1 MSHQDYTIDK
11 LSQRLPSLLPEY
23 LKNESPMFE
32 AFLNAYFEYLEAEI
46 LVLDVESDIDGILN
60 EDGTGSMLL
69 EAGTVSPSPDQ
80 DNSFIKLEKTDSNF
94 VDKQNINDSNN
105 NQIVANP
112 LKVGEY
118 IVGTNSKTVAEIKV
132 INNKPTGNCLYLKT
146 ISGTG
151 FAKGETITGREGRQ
165 TATVKS
171 YKENT
176 ILANNRLLD
185 YSDIDHTTEDFL
197 NYFQTDLAPSFDL
210 GLTVNK
216 RLTIKNI
223 KDLYQQKGT
232 EDSLKFLMR
241 LVYGQDAEVRYPYNE
256 TIFAS
261 DSNYSQKRR
270 VNVKMTKLGSVPVAT
285 DKIVQYT
292 DSSKIQVHAESVV
305 ETVFVT
311 DLGLDEYSL
320 EITDNHKGTFTQDG
334 TVDLIDRDGITIET
348 ATIQGLVHSINHDAS
363 ATYVSVDS
371 EDGMILTEAGDKA
384 GLESGNAANNVG
396 GVNAEA
402 GIGGNI
408 LQEAVEFDLLF
419 EDGGGV
425 LLEGGNAGS
434 MYSFADRINFTG
446 AKDNSNTIEAV
457 STISGLSLGGV
468 QKIFIETGGTNYEG
482 GEMVVFDNFAT
493 GGSGAAGILGSV
505 GDEVIQENHET
516 FGQYEYIA
524 AANQTLFNGD
534 DIHGKS
540 LFFNDNS
547 ITVFKN
553 GIERKANTS
562 HTIHDYSHKN
572 DRVVFTEPCSA
583 GDVIEIVIEYYRIVY
598 EDGRVINYNSTDGR
612 IREVIITDGGAGYH
626 TLPKC
631 YPGGHIFVKDVTG
644 FVEGELLEQRESG
657 STTANAIILE
667 IDKRLNRI
675 TVLRNNTHTGIF
687 VNDKLIRGN
696 DSLVTATILNN
707 NVATG
712 AGAKLFVYSDDIGAI
727 QELNILDQGNRF
739 TSDAV
744 VSPTSIFPMLITTPT
759 SSINSGTKIVG
770 DISRATAT
778 VVNYD
783 QDRHILK
790 YTNLKGSFLQ
800 NERVAY
806 ENIDSFTVMFDDPYN
821 GRGTF
826 GGEGVIQEQFL
837 GDKSW
842 LDTTAANIHDSFRYQ
857 SHSYVVR
864 VGESINKWRSIVK
877 DLLHPAGHIFFGE
890 VAIENVV
897 KSTDLP
903 IYDGRF
909 SNEELNPENAMAL
922 TSSFVPMVIMQLH
935 PTDNVLLET
944 SDRNNEDHLALEDG
958 FAIDHDLYTTSNIHL
973 LENENS
979 RDNFAHTS
987 AEKLRIIQQ
996 YLTDYMVLESKVDG
1010 KIYEDH
1016 HILFEDGTKVLHE
1029 LSRPESKINDERFI
1043 PAARVNAPITFY
1055 KDAGSPTSDGVFDT
1069 ESLRV
1074 TAIQDS
1080 DGDGSNDSEAIVIT
1094 DPVQKSTR
1102 LQSRHVNIQRIVSKS
1117 EPIERKTTRTDGN
1130 PKKVAVPVTVSSG
1143 KFVMGIADGAGTI
1156 EVQQGYQYFF
1166 TVPKTHILKFS
1177 TVKDGTHGGGT
1188 IYTTGVINYTHNNS
1202 ADLYNMTQLI
1212 VDGSTPSTLYYYCT
1226 QHAGMGGRAAK
1237 IVPSFDTVLSLYPT
1251 DQYGDHV
1258 EISGIGGNGTESI
1271 FDQTDPPNLIPLP
1284 TRTSMDG
1291 KVQTSVQ
1298 TLNDEG
1304 LLLETGH
1311 KIVQEQVDNFMRM
1324 EPTHTQNTNAEE
1336 GDFVQFEAATEVLV
1350 DGSPVSIGNKAMHI
1364 EDATIVREE
1373 EYFVTERSQSYAR
1386 VEQNYGF
1393 GTTLRRLNMLSSQQ
1407 SYDISLYM
1415 KGEGHRD
1422 SDGTLIQETANA
1434 VNNSTTVNFGSA
1446 INSRI
1451 EVGDEVLGTNL
1462 DTAPT
1467 IATIVS
1473 STQITLSHAI
1483 TITSKALTFEG
1494 HDGICLENGEP
1505 KEIGGSANSKYNPNS
1520 SDMVMLETPK
1530 YEGLRMSEFETYF
1543 PHRYTDEYEKSFAN
1557 KRTNLTYSAYVRSG

>member
-23 LKNESPMFE
+23 LKDESPMFE

-69 EAGTVSPSPDQ
+69 EPATISPSPDEE
-80 DNSFIKLEKTDSNF
+80 NSFIKYERTDSNPL
-94 VDKQNINDSNN
+94 DSQSLLDSNDN
-105 NQIVANP
+105 VITAQP

-118 IVGTNSKTVAEIKV
+118 IVGTNSKTVAEITV
-132 INNKPTGNCLYLKT
+132 INNKPSGRCLYLKT

-185 YSDIDHTTEDFL
+185 YSDIDHTTEEFL
-197 NYFQTDLAPSFDL
+197 NYFQTDLAPAFDL
-210 GLTVNK
+210 GLTMNK

-232 EDSLKFLMR
+232 EESLKFLMR
-241 LVYGQDAEVRYPYNE
+241 LIYGQDAEVRYPYNE

-270 VNVKMTKLGSVPVAT
+270 VNVKMTKVGSLPLAT
-285 DKIVQYT
+285 DKLIQYT
-292 DSSKIQVHAESVV
+292 DSSKVQVLAESVV
-305 ETVFVT
+305 EAVFVT
-311 DLGLDEYSL
+311 DLNKDEYSL
-320 EITDNHKGTFTQDG
+320 EITDNHKGTFTQGG
-334 TVDLIDRDGITIET
+334 TVFLIDRDGITTET

-363 ATYVSVDS
+363 ATYVGVDS
-371 EDGMILTEAGDKA
+371 EDGMIS
-384 GLESGNAANNVG
+384 LEDGNKTLLEDASGG
-396 GVNAEA
+396 GF
-402 GIGGNI
+402 I

-446 AKDNSNTIEAV
+446 AKDNLDTIEAV

-524 AANQTLFNGD
+524 TANQTLFSGD

-562 HTIHDYSHKN
+562 HTVHDYSHKN

-598 EDGRVINYNSTDGR
+598 EDGRVINYNSNDGR
-612 IREVIITDGGAGYH
+612 IREVLITDGGAGYH

-657 STTANAIILE
+657 STTANATILE

-675 TVLRNNTHTGIF
+675 TVLRNSTHTGIF
-687 VNDKLIRGN
+687 GNGKLIKGN

-712 AGAKLFVYSDDIGAI
+712 AGAKLFVYSADIGAV

-759 SSINSGTKIVG
+759 SSLNSGTKIVG
-770 DISRATAT
+770 DISGATAT

-800 NERVAY
+800 DERVAY

-842 LDTTAANIHDSFRYQ
+842 LDATAANIHDSYRYQ

-890 VAIENVV
+890 VAI
-897 KSTDLP
+897 KSEVDASS
-903 IYDGRF
+903 D
-909 SNEELNPENAMAL
+909 NAVSM
-922 TSSFVPMVIMQLH
+922 VPMVIMQLH

-944 SDRNNEDHLALEDG
+944 SDRNQEDHLALEDG
-958 FAIDHDLYTTSNIHL
+958 FAIDHDLYSTTNIHL

-987 AEKLRIIQQ
+987 KETQRIIQT

-1080 DGDGSNDSEAIVIT
+1080 DGDGSDDSEAIVIT

-1102 LQSRHVNIQRIVSKS
+1102 LQSRHVNIQRIVSKA

-1130 PKKVAVPVTVSSG
+1130 PKKVAVPVTVSNG

-1166 TVPKTHILKFS
+1166 SVPKAHILKFS
-1177 TVKDGTHGGGT
+1177 TTADGTHGGGT
-1188 IYTTGVINYTHNNS
+1188 IYTTGVINYNHNNS
-1202 ADLYNMTQLI
+1202 ADLYNLTQLI

-1226 QHAGMGGRAAK
+1226 LHAGMGGRAAK

-1271 FDQTDPPNLIPLP
+1271 LDQSSPPNLIPLP

-1350 DGSPVSIGNKAMHI
+1350 DGSPVSIGNEAMHI

-1386 VEQNYGF
+1386 AEQNYGF
-1393 GTTLRRLNMLSSQQ
+1393 GTTLRRLNMLSSQET
-1407 SYDISLYM
+1407 YDISYYM

-1422 SDGTLIQETANA
+1422 STSNNDAVIQETANA
-1434 VNNSTTVNFGSA
+1434 VNNSTTVNFSSA
-1446 INSRI
+1446 ISSRI

-1494 HDGICLENGEP
+1494 HDGIVLENGV
-1505 KEIGGSANSKYNPNS
+1505 GN
-1520 SDMVMLETPK
+1520 VMLETPK
-1530 YEGLRMSEFETYF
+1530 YEGLRISEFENYF

>member
-1 MSHQDYTIDK
+1 MSHQDFTIDK

-23 LKNESPMFE
+23 LKDESPMFE

-46 LVLDVESDIDGILN
+46 LVLESESDIDGILN

-69 EAGTVSPSPDQ
+69 ETATVSPSPDQ
-80 DNSFIKLEKTDSNF
+80 ESSKVRLEVSESNPL
-94 VDKQNINDSNN
+94 DAQALLDSNN
-105 NQIVANP
+105 NVITANP

-118 IVGTNSKTVAEIKV
+118 IVGTTTKTVAKIEV
-132 INNKPTGNCLYLKT
+132 INGKTLYIQT

-151 FAKGETITGREGRQ
+151 FAKDETIRGREGRQ
-165 TATVKS
+165 TAVVKS

-185 YSDIDHTTEDFL
+185 YSDIDHTTEEFL
-197 NYFQTDLAPSFDL
+197 NYFQTDLAPAFDL

-270 VNVKMTKLGSVPVAT
+270 VNVQMQKTGHVPQAT
-285 DKIVQYT
+285 DKIIQYQ
-292 DSSKIQVHAESVV
+292 DSTKLHVIAESVV
-305 ETVFVT
+305 ESVFLT
-311 DLGLDEYSL
+311 NLNLDEYSL
-320 EITDNHKGTFTQDG
+320 EITDNHKGTFTEG
-334 TVDLIDRDGITIET
+334 GLVDLVDRDGITIEV

-371 EDGMILTEAGDKA
+371 EDGMILTETGDNTLLEDG
-384 GLESGNAANNVG
+384 GL
-396 GVNAEA
+396 
-402 GIGGNI
+402 
-408 LQEAVEFDLLF
+408 LLKEAVDFDLLF
-419 EDGGGV
+419 EDGGGI

-434 MYSFADRINFTG
+434 MYSNADKINFIG
-446 AKDNSNTIEAV
+446 GKDNLDTEEAV
-457 STISGLSLGGV
+457 ASVSGLSLGGV
-468 QKIFIETGGTNYEG
+468 QRIFIETGGTNYEG

-493 GGSGAAGILGSV
+493 GGSGAAGVLGSV

-524 AANQTLFNGD
+524 SAGQTTFSGD

-547 ITVFKN
+547 IRVFKN
-553 GIERKANTS
+553 GIERTPNTS
-562 HTIHDYSHKN
+562 HTKFDYSHKN
-572 DRVVFTEPCSA
+572 DRVVFEEPTNA
-583 GDVIEIVIEYYRIVY
+583 GDVIEIVIEYYRMVY

-612 IREVIITDGGAGYH
+612 IREVLITDGGAGYH

-631 YPGGHIFVKDVTG
+631 YPGGHVFVKDITG
-644 FVEGELLEQRESG
+644 FVTGEQLQQRESG
-657 STTANAIILE
+657 STTATATILE
-667 IDKRLNRI
+667 IDTRLKRI
-675 TVLRNNTHTGIF
+675 TVLRDNTHIGVFADGKSVKGGTSE
-687 VNDKLIRGN
+687 VTTLI
-696 DSLVTATILNN
+696 NN
-707 NVATG
+707 QNVATG
-712 AGAKLFVYSDDIGAI
+712 TGAKLFTYSDNIGAI
-727 QELNILDQGNRF
+727 EELNILEQGNRF

-744 VSPTSIFPMLITTPT
+744 VSPSSTFPMLITTPT
-759 SSINSGTKIVG
+759 SSLNTGEVIVG
-770 DISRATAT
+770 DISGATAT
-778 VVNYD
+778 VLSYD

-790 YTNLKGSFLQ
+790 YRNLKGSFLQ
-800 NERVAY
+800 DERVAY
-806 ENIDSFTVMFDDPYN
+806 ANVDSFSVMFDDPYN

-842 LDTTAANIHDSFRYQ
+842 LDATASNIHDNHRYQ
-857 SHSYVVR
+857 SHSYVVK

-903 IYDGRF
+903 IYEGRF
-909 SNEELNPENAMAL
+909 SAEELNPENAMAL
-922 TSSFVPMVIMQLH
+922 TSSFVPMIVMQLF

-944 SDRNNEDHLALEDG
+944 SDRNSEDHMALEDG
-958 FAIDHDLYTTSNIHL
+958 LAPDHDLYTTSNIHL

-987 AEKLRIIQQ
+987 KETKRIIQT
-996 YLTDYMVLESKVDG
+996 YMTDYMVLETAIDGQLYEEHAICLENGLAPDHVDYVENGFKV
-1010 KIYEDH
+1010 I
-1016 HILFEDGTKVLHE
+1016 TE
-1029 LSRPESKINDERFI
+1029 LSRPESKVTDARFI
-1043 PAARVNAPITFY
+1043 PPARVNNPILHY
-1055 KDAGSPTSDGVFDT
+1055 NDAGSPVSDGVLDA
-1069 ESLRV
+1069 SSIL
-1074 TAIQDS
+1074 QHS
-1080 DGDGSNDSEAIVIT
+1080 
-1094 DPVQKSTR
+1094 R
-1102 LQSRHVNIQRIVSKS
+1102 LQARHVNIFKIVSKS
-1117 EPIERKTTRTDGN
+1117 EALERKTTRTDTN
-1130 PKKVAVPVTVSSG
+1130 KKYANIQVAVAGG
-1143 KFVMGIADGAGTI
+1143 KFVMDIADAAGTI
-1156 EVQQGYQYFF
+1156 QMQQGYQYFF
-1166 TVPKTHILKFS
+1166 TVPKAHILKFS
-1177 TVKDGTHGGGT
+1177 TTADGTHGGGT
-1188 IYTTGVINYTHNNS
+1188 IYTNGVINYQHAGAS
-1202 ADLYNMTQLI
+1202 DLYNLTQLI
-1212 VDGSTPSTLYYYCT
+1212 VDGSTPTTLYYYCT
-1226 QHAGMGGRAAK
+1226 LHAGMGGKAAK
-1237 IVPSFDTVLSLYPT
+1237 VVPSFDTVLSLYPT
-1251 DQYGDHV
+1251 DEYGDHV

-1271 FDQTDPPNLIPLP
+1271 LDSFGNLIPLP
-1284 TRTSMDG
+1284 TRTSLDG
-1291 KVQTSVQ
+1291 KVQTSIQ

-1304 LLLETGH
+1304 LLLEDGS
-1311 KIVQEQVDNFMRM
+1311 KIVQEQIDNFMRM
-1324 EPTHTQNTNAEE
+1324 ESTHTQNTNAEE
-1336 GDFVQFEAATEVLV
+1336 GDFIQYE
-1350 DGSPVSIGNKAMHI
+1350 DNSIMFL

-1386 VEQNYGF
+1386 AEQNYGF
-1393 GTTLRRLNMLSSQQ
+1393 GTTLRRMNILSSQQ
-1407 SYDISLYM
+1407 SYDISFYM

-1434 VNNSTTVNFGSA
+1434 VSNSTTVNFGSS

-1467 IATIVS
+1467 ITAIVS

-1505 KEIGGSANSKYNPNS
+1505 KEIGGSANSNYNPNS
-1520 SDMVMLETPK
+1520 SDMVMIETPK
-1530 YEGLRMSEFETYF
+1530 YEGIRINEFETYF

-1557 KRTNLTYSAYVRSG
+1557 KRTNLTYSAYVKSG

>member
-23 LKNESPMFE
+23 LKDESPMFE

-69 EAGTVSPSPDQ
+69 EPATISPSPDEE
-80 DNSFIKLEKTDSNF
+80 NSFIKYERTDSNPL
-94 VDKQNINDSNN
+94 DSQSLLDSNDN
-105 NQIVANP
+105 VITAQP

-118 IVGTNSKTVAEIKV
+118 IVGTNSKTVAEITV
-132 INNKPTGNCLYLKT
+132 INNKPSGRCLYLKT

-185 YSDIDHTTEDFL
+185 YSDIDHTTEEFL
-197 NYFQTDLAPSFDL
+197 NYFQTDLAPAFDL
-210 GLTVNK
+210 GLTMNK

-232 EDSLKFLMR
+232 EESLKFLMR
-241 LVYGQDAEVRYPYNE
+241 LIYGQDAEVRYPYNE

-270 VNVKMTKLGSVPVAT
+270 VNVKMTKVGSLPLAT
-285 DKIVQYT
+285 DKLIQYT
-292 DSSKIQVHAESVV
+292 DSSKVQVLAESVV
-305 ETVFVT
+305 EAVFVT
-311 DLGLDEYSL
+311 DLNKDEYSL
-320 EITDNHKGTFTQDG
+320 EITDNHKGTFTQGG
-334 TVDLIDRDGITIET
+334 TVFLIDRDGITTET

-363 ATYVSVDS
+363 ATYVGVDS
-371 EDGMILTEAGDKA
+371 EDGMIS
-384 GLESGNAANNVG
+384 LEDGNKTLLEDASGG
-396 GVNAEA
+396 GF
-402 GIGGNI
+402 I

-446 AKDNSNTIEAV
+446 AKDNLDTIEAV

-468 QKIFIETGGTNYEG
+468 QKVFIETGGTNYEG

-524 AANQTLFNGD
+524 TANQTLFSGD

-562 HTIHDYSHKN
+562 HTVHDYSHKN

-612 IREVIITDGGAGYH
+612 IREVLITDGGAGYH

-657 STTANAIILE
+657 STTANATILE

-675 TVLRNNTHTGIF
+675 TVLRNSTHTGIF
-687 VNDKLIRGN
+687 GNGKLIKGN

-712 AGAKLFVYSDDIGAI
+712 AGAKLFVYSADIGAV

-759 SSINSGTKIVG
+759 SSLNSGTKIVG
-770 DISRATAT
+770 DISGATAT

-800 NERVAY
+800 DERVAY

-842 LDTTAANIHDSFRYQ
+842 LDATAANIHDSYRYQ

-890 VAIENVV
+890 VAI
-897 KSTDLP
+897 KSEVDASS
-903 IYDGRF
+903 D
-909 SNEELNPENAMAL
+909 NAVSM
-922 TSSFVPMVIMQLH
+922 VPMVIMQLH

-944 SDRNNEDHLALEDG
+944 SDRNQEDHLALEDG
-958 FAIDHDLYTTSNIHL
+958 FAIDHDLYSTTNIHL

-987 AEKLRIIQQ
+987 KETQRIIQT

-1080 DGDGSNDSEAIVIT
+1080 DGDGSDDSEAIVIT

-1102 LQSRHVNIQRIVSKS
+1102 LQSRHVNIQRIVSKA

-1130 PKKVAVPVTVSSG
+1130 PKKVAVPVTVSNG

-1166 TVPKTHILKFS
+1166 SVPKAHILKFS
-1177 TVKDGTHGGGT
+1177 TTADGTHGGGT
-1188 IYTTGVINYTHNNS
+1188 IYTTGVINYNHNNS
-1202 ADLYNMTQLI
+1202 ADLYNLTQLI

-1226 QHAGMGGRAAK
+1226 LHAGMGGRAAK

-1271 FDQTDPPNLIPLP
+1271 LDQSSPPNLIPLP

-1350 DGSPVSIGNKAMHI
+1350 DGSPVSIGNEAMHI

-1386 VEQNYGF
+1386 AEQNYGF
-1393 GTTLRRLNMLSSQQ
+1393 GTTLRRLNMLSSQET
-1407 SYDISLYM
+1407 YDISYYM

-1422 SDGTLIQETANA
+1422 STSNNDAVIQETANA
-1434 VNNSTTVNFGSA
+1434 VNNSTTVNFSSA
-1446 INSRI
+1446 ISSRI

-1494 HDGICLENGEP
+1494 HDGIVLENGV
-1505 KEIGGSANSKYNPNS
+1505 GN
-1520 SDMVMLETPK
+1520 VMLETPK
-1530 YEGLRMSEFETYF
+1530 YEGLRISEFENYF

>member
-32 AFLNAYFEYLEAEI
+32 AFLSAYFEYLEAEI

-80 DNSFIKLEKTDSNF
+80 ENSFIKYERTESNPLDSQSLLDSNDN
-94 VDKQNINDSNN
+94 VITAQ
-105 NQIVANP
+105 P

-118 IVGTNSKTVAEIKV
+118 IVGTNSKTVAEITV
-132 INNKPTGNCLYLKT
+132 INNKPSGRCLYLKT

-151 FAKGETITGREGRQ
+151 FSTGETITGREGRQ

-197 NYFQTDLAPSFDL
+197 NHFQTDLAPSFDL

-241 LVYGQDAEVRYPYNE
+241 LVYGQDAQVRYPYNE

-270 VNVKMTKLGSVPVAT
+270 VNVKMTKLGSIPVAT

-292 DSSKIQVHAESVV
+292 DSSKIQVQAESVV
-305 ETVFVT
+305 ESVFVT

-320 EITDNHKGTFTQDG
+320 EITDNHKGTFTQAG

-371 EDGMILTEAGDKA
+371 EDGMIITEAGDKA

-396 GVNAEA
+396 GVNVEA

-408 LQEAVEFDLLF
+408 LQEAIEFDLLF

-446 AKDNSNTIEAV
+446 AKDNPNTIEAV

-562 HTIHDYSHKN
+562 HTVHDYSHKN

-612 IREVIITDGGAGYH
+612 IREVLITDGGAGYH

-675 TVLRNNTHTGIF
+675 TVLRNSTHTGIF
-687 VNDKLIRGN
+687 GNNKLIRGN

-744 VSPTSIFPMLITTPT
+744 VSPTSIFPMLVTTPT
-759 SSINSGTKIVG
+759 SSLNSGTKIVG

-909 SNEELNPENAMAL
+909 SDEELNPENAMAL

-996 YLTDYMVLESKVDG
+996 YLTDYLVLETKVDG
-1010 KIYEDH
+1010 KLYEDH
-1016 HILFEDGTKVLHE
+1016 AILFEDGTKILSE

-1043 PAARVNAPITFY
+1043 PAARINDPITFY
-1055 KDAGSPTSDGVFDT
+1055 NDAGSPVSDGVLDA
-1069 ESLRV
+1069 SSILYH
-1074 TAIQDS
+1074 S
-1080 DGDGSNDSEAIVIT
+1080 
-1094 DPVQKSTR
+1094 R
-1102 LQSRHVNIQRIVSKS
+1102 LQARHVNIFQIVSKS
-1117 EPIERKTTRTDGN
+1117 EPLERKTTRTDGN

-1166 TVPKTHILKFS
+1166 TVPKAHILKFS
-1177 TVKDGTHGGGT
+1177 TKKDGTHGGGT

-1226 QHAGMGGRAAK
+1226 LHAGMGGRAAK

-1271 FDQTDPPNLIPLP
+1271 LDSVGNLIPLP

-1311 KIVQEQVDNFMRM
+1311 KIVQEQIHNFMQM
-1324 EPTHTQNTNAEE
+1324 EPTHAQNTAAEE
-1336 GDFVQFEAATEVLV
+1336 GDIIQYENNDSMEL
-1350 DGSPVSIGNKAMHI
+1350 
-1364 EDATIVREE
+1364 EDATIVRED

-1422 SDGTLIQETANA
+1422 SDGTLIQHTSNP
-1434 VNNSTTVNFGSA
+1434 VVNSTTVNFGSA

-1462 DTAPT
+1462 DTNPT
-1467 IATIVS
+1467 IVTIVS
-1473 STQITLSHAI
+1473 STQITLSHAVNMSDYR
-1483 TITSKALTFEG
+1483 TLTFEG

-1505 KEIGGSANSKYNPNS
+1505 KLIGLSANPNYNPNS

>member
-23 LKNESPMFE
+23 LKDESPMFE

-69 EAGTVSPSPDQ
+69 EPATISPSPDEE
-80 DNSFIKLEKTDSNF
+80 NSFIKYERTDSNPL
-94 VDKQNINDSNN
+94 DSQSLLDSNDN
-105 NQIVANP
+105 VITAQP

-118 IVGTNSKTVAEIKV
+118 IVGTNSKTVAEITV
-132 INNKPTGNCLYLKT
+132 INNKPSGRCLYLKT

-185 YSDIDHTTEDFL
+185 YSDIDHTTEEFL
-197 NYFQTDLAPSFDL
+197 NYFQTDLAPAFDL
-210 GLTVNK
+210 GLTMNK

-232 EDSLKFLMR
+232 EESLKFLMR
-241 LVYGQDAEVRYPYNE
+241 LIYGQDAEVRYPYNE

-270 VNVKMTKLGSVPVAT
+270 VNVKMTKVGSLPLAT
-285 DKIVQYT
+285 DKLIQYT
-292 DSSKIQVHAESVV
+292 DSSKVQVLAESVV
-305 ETVFVT
+305 EAVFVT
-311 DLGLDEYSL
+311 DLNKDEYSL
-320 EITDNHKGTFTQDG
+320 EITDNHKGTFTQGG
-334 TVDLIDRDGITIET
+334 TVFLIDRDGITTET

-363 ATYVSVDS
+363 ATYVGVDS
-371 EDGMILTEAGDKA
+371 EDGMIS
-384 GLESGNAANNVG
+384 LEDGNKTLLEDASGG
-396 GVNAEA
+396 GF
-402 GIGGNI
+402 I

-446 AKDNSNTIEAV
+446 AKDNLDTIEAV

-524 AANQTLFNGD
+524 TANQTLFSGD

-562 HTIHDYSHKN
+562 HTVHDYSHKN

-598 EDGRVINYNSTDGR
+598 EDGRVMNYNSTDGR

-657 STTANAIILE
+657 STTANATILE

-675 TVLRNNTHTGIF
+675 TVLRNSTHTGIF
-687 VNDKLIRGN
+687 GNGKLIKGN

-712 AGAKLFVYSDDIGAI
+712 AGAKLFVYSADIGAV

-759 SSINSGTKIVG
+759 SSLNSGTKIVG
-770 DISRATAT
+770 DISGATAT

-800 NERVAY
+800 DERVAY

-842 LDTTAANIHDSFRYQ
+842 LDATAANIHDSYRYQ

-890 VAIENVV
+890 VAI
-897 KSTDLP
+897 KSEVDASS
-903 IYDGRF
+903 D
-909 SNEELNPENAMAL
+909 NAVSM
-922 TSSFVPMVIMQLH
+922 VPMVIMQLH

-944 SDRNNEDHLALEDG
+944 SDRNQEDHLALEDG
-958 FAIDHDLYTTSNIHL
+958 FAIDHDLYSTTNIHL

-987 AEKLRIIQQ
+987 KETQRIIQT

-1080 DGDGSNDSEAIVIT
+1080 DGDGSDDSEAIVIT

-1102 LQSRHVNIQRIVSKS
+1102 LQSRHVNIQRIVSKA

-1130 PKKVAVPVTVSSG
+1130 PKKVAVPVTVSNG

-1166 TVPKTHILKFS
+1166 SVPKAHILKFS
-1177 TVKDGTHGGGT
+1177 TTADGTHGGGT
-1188 IYTTGVINYTHNNS
+1188 IYTTGVINYNHNNS
-1202 ADLYNMTQLI
+1202 ADLYNLTQLI

-1226 QHAGMGGRAAK
+1226 LHAGMGGRAAK

-1271 FDQTDPPNLIPLP
+1271 LDQSSPPNLIPLP

-1350 DGSPVSIGNKAMHI
+1350 DGSPVSIGNEAMHI

-1386 VEQNYGF
+1386 AEQNYGF
-1393 GTTLRRLNMLSSQQ
+1393 GTTLRRLNMLSSQET
-1407 SYDISLYM
+1407 YDISYYM

-1422 SDGTLIQETANA
+1422 STSNNDAVIQETANA
-1434 VNNSTTVNFGSA
+1434 VNNSTTVNFSSA
-1446 INSRI
+1446 ISSRI

-1494 HDGICLENGEP
+1494 HDGIVLENGV
-1505 KEIGGSANSKYNPNS
+1505 GN
-1520 SDMVMLETPK
+1520 VMLETPK
-1530 YEGLRMSEFETYF
+1530 YEGLRISEFENYF

>member
-23 LKNESPMFE
+23 LKDESPMFE

-69 EAGTVSPSPDQ
+69 EPATISPSPDEE
-80 DNSFIKLEKTDSNF
+80 NSFIKYERTDSNPL
-94 VDKQNINDSNN
+94 DSQSLLDSNDN
-105 NQIVANP
+105 VITAQP

-118 IVGTNSKTVAEIKV
+118 IVGTNSKTVAEITV
-132 INNKPTGNCLYLKT
+132 INNKPSGRCLYLKT

-185 YSDIDHTTEDFL
+185 YSDIDHTTEEFL
-197 NYFQTDLAPSFDL
+197 NYFQTDLAPAFDL
-210 GLTVNK
+210 GLTMNK

-232 EDSLKFLMR
+232 EESLKFLMR
-241 LVYGQDAEVRYPYNE
+241 LIYGQDAEVRYPYNE

-270 VNVKMTKLGSVPVAT
+270 VNVKMTKVGSLPLAT
-285 DKIVQYT
+285 DKLIQYT
-292 DSSKIQVHAESVV
+292 DSSKVQVLAESVV
-305 ETVFVT
+305 EAVFVT
-311 DLGLDEYSL
+311 DLNKDEYSL
-320 EITDNHKGTFTQDG
+320 EITDNHKGTFTQGG
-334 TVDLIDRDGITIET
+334 TVFLIDRDGITTET

-363 ATYVSVDS
+363 ATYVGVDS
-371 EDGMILTEAGDKA
+371 EDGMIS
-384 GLESGNAANNVG
+384 LEDGNKTLLEDASGG
-396 GVNAEA
+396 GF
-402 GIGGNI
+402 I

-446 AKDNSNTIEAV
+446 AKDNLDTIEAV

-524 AANQTLFNGD
+524 TANQTLFSGD

-562 HTIHDYSHKN
+562 HTVHDYSHKN

-657 STTANAIILE
+657 STTANATILE

-675 TVLRNNTHTGIF
+675 TVLRNSTHTGIF
-687 VNDKLIRGN
+687 GNGKLIKGN

-712 AGAKLFVYSDDIGAI
+712 AGAKLFVYSADIGAV

-759 SSINSGTKIVG
+759 SSLNSGTKIVG
-770 DISRATAT
+770 DISGATAT

-800 NERVAY
+800 DERVAY

-842 LDTTAANIHDSFRYQ
+842 LDATAANIHDSYRYQ

-890 VAIENVV
+890 VAI
-897 KSTDLP
+897 KSEVDASS
-903 IYDGRF
+903 D
-909 SNEELNPENAMAL
+909 NAVSM
-922 TSSFVPMVIMQLH
+922 VPMVIMQLH

-944 SDRNNEDHLALEDG
+944 SDRNQEDHLALEDG
-958 FAIDHDLYTTSNIHL
+958 FAIDHDLYSTTNIHL

-987 AEKLRIIQQ
+987 KETQRIIQT

-1080 DGDGSNDSEAIVIT
+1080 DGDGSDDSEAIVIT

-1102 LQSRHVNIQRIVSKS
+1102 LQSRHVNIQRIVSKA

-1130 PKKVAVPVTVSSG
+1130 PKKVAVPVTVSNG

-1166 TVPKTHILKFS
+1166 SVPKAHILKFS
-1177 TVKDGTHGGGT
+1177 TTADGTHGGGT
-1188 IYTTGVINYTHNNS
+1188 IYTTGVINYNHNNS
-1202 ADLYNMTQLI
+1202 ADLYNLTQLI

-1226 QHAGMGGRAAK
+1226 LHAGMGGRAAK

-1271 FDQTDPPNLIPLP
+1271 LDQSSPPNLIPLP

-1350 DGSPVSIGNKAMHI
+1350 DGSPVSIGNEAMHI

-1386 VEQNYGF
+1386 AEQNYGF
-1393 GTTLRRLNMLSSQQ
+1393 GTTLRRLNMLSSQET
-1407 SYDISLYM
+1407 YDISYYM

-1422 SDGTLIQETANA
+1422 STSNNDAVIQETANA
-1434 VNNSTTVNFGSA
+1434 VNNSTTVNFSSA
-1446 INSRI
+1446 ISSRI

-1494 HDGICLENGEP
+1494 HDGIVLENGV
-1505 KEIGGSANSKYNPNS
+1505 GN
-1520 SDMVMLETPK
+1520 VMLETPK
-1530 YEGLRMSEFETYF
+1530 YEGLRISEFENYF

>member
-23 LKNESPMFE
+23 LKDESPMFE

-69 EAGTVSPSPDQ
+69 EPATISPSPDEE
-80 DNSFIKLEKTDSNF
+80 NSFIKYERTDSNPL
-94 VDKQNINDSNN
+94 DSQSLLDSNDN
-105 NQIVANP
+105 VIPAQP

-118 IVGTNSKTVAEIKV
+118 IVGTNSKTVAEITV
-132 INNKPTGNCLYLKT
+132 INNKPSGRCLYLKT

-185 YSDIDHTTEDFL
+185 YSDIDHTTEEFL
-197 NYFQTDLAPSFDL
+197 NYFQTDLAPAFDL
-210 GLTVNK
+210 GLTMNK

-232 EDSLKFLMR
+232 EESLKFLMR
-241 LVYGQDAEVRYPYNE
+241 LIYGQDAEVRYPYNE

-270 VNVKMTKLGSVPVAT
+270 VNVKMTKVGSLPLAT
-285 DKIVQYT
+285 DKLIQYT
-292 DSSKIQVHAESVV
+292 DSSKVQVLAESVV
-305 ETVFVT
+305 EAVFVT
-311 DLGLDEYSL
+311 DLNKDEYSL
-320 EITDNHKGTFTQDG
+320 EITDNHKGTFTQGG
-334 TVDLIDRDGITIET
+334 TVFLIDRDGITTET

-363 ATYVSVDS
+363 ATYVGVDS
-371 EDGMILTEAGDKA
+371 EDGMIS
-384 GLESGNAANNVG
+384 LEDGNKTLLEDASGG
-396 GVNAEA
+396 GF
-402 GIGGNI
+402 I

-446 AKDNSNTIEAV
+446 AKDNLDTIEAV

-524 AANQTLFNGD
+524 TANQTLFSGD

-562 HTIHDYSHKN
+562 HTVHDYSHKN

-612 IREVIITDGGAGYH
+612 IREVLITDGGAGYH

-657 STTANAIILE
+657 STTANATILE

-675 TVLRNNTHTGIF
+675 TVLRNSTHTGIF
-687 VNDKLIRGN
+687 GNGKLIKGN

-712 AGAKLFVYSDDIGAI
+712 AGAKLFVYSADIGAV

-759 SSINSGTKIVG
+759 SSLNSGTKIVG
-770 DISRATAT
+770 DISGATAT

-800 NERVAY
+800 DERVAY

-842 LDTTAANIHDSFRYQ
+842 LDATAANIHDSYRYQ

-890 VAIENVV
+890 VAI
-897 KSTDLP
+897 KSEVDASS
-903 IYDGRF
+903 D
-909 SNEELNPENAMAL
+909 NAVSM
-922 TSSFVPMVIMQLH
+922 VPMVIMQLH

-944 SDRNNEDHLALEDG
+944 SDRNQEDHLALEDG
-958 FAIDHDLYTTSNIHL
+958 FAIDHDLYSTTNIHL

-987 AEKLRIIQQ
+987 KETQRIIQT

-1080 DGDGSNDSEAIVIT
+1080 DGDGSDDSEAIVIT

-1102 LQSRHVNIQRIVSKS
+1102 LQSRHVNIQRIVSKA

-1130 PKKVAVPVTVSSG
+1130 PKKVAVPVTVSNG

-1166 TVPKTHILKFS
+1166 SVPKAHILKFS
-1177 TVKDGTHGGGT
+1177 TTADGTHGGGT
-1188 IYTTGVINYTHNNS
+1188 IYTTGVINYNHNNS
-1202 ADLYNMTQLI
+1202 ADLYNLTQLI

-1226 QHAGMGGRAAK
+1226 LHAGMGGRAAK

-1271 FDQTDPPNLIPLP
+1271 LDQSSPPNLIPLP

-1350 DGSPVSIGNKAMHI
+1350 DGSPVSIGNEAMHI

-1386 VEQNYGF
+1386 AEQNYGF
-1393 GTTLRRLNMLSSQQ
+1393 GTTLRRLNMLSSQET
-1407 SYDISLYM
+1407 YDISYYM

-1422 SDGTLIQETANA
+1422 STSNNDAVIQETANA
-1434 VNNSTTVNFGSA
+1434 VNNSTTVNFSSA
-1446 INSRI
+1446 ISSRI

-1494 HDGICLENGEP
+1494 HDGIVLENGV
-1505 KEIGGSANSKYNPNS
+1505 GN
-1520 SDMVMLETPK
+1520 VMLETPK
-1530 YEGLRMSEFETYF
+1530 YEGLRISEFENYF

>member
-23 LKNESPMFE
+23 LKDESPMFE

-69 EAGTVSPSPDQ
+69 EPATISPSPDEE
-80 DNSFIKLEKTDSNF
+80 NSFIKYERTDSNPL
-94 VDKQNINDSNN
+94 DSQSLLDSNDN
-105 NQIVANP
+105 VITAQP

-118 IVGTNSKTVAEIKV
+118 IVGTNSKTVAEITV
-132 INNKPTGNCLYLKT
+132 INNKPSGRCLYLKT

-185 YSDIDHTTEDFL
+185 YSDIDHTTEEFL
-197 NYFQTDLAPSFDL
+197 NYFQTDLAPAFDL
-210 GLTVNK
+210 GLTMNK

-232 EDSLKFLMR
+232 EESLKFLMR
-241 LVYGQDAEVRYPYNE
+241 LIYGQDAEVRYPYNE

-270 VNVKMTKLGSVPVAT
+270 VNVKMTKVGSLPLAT
-285 DKIVQYT
+285 DKLIQYT
-292 DSSKIQVHAESVV
+292 DSSKVQVLAESVV
-305 ETVFVT
+305 EAVFVT
-311 DLGLDEYSL
+311 DLNKDEYSL
-320 EITDNHKGTFTQDG
+320 EITDNHKGTFTQGG
-334 TVDLIDRDGITIET
+334 TVFLIDRDGITTET

-363 ATYVSVDS
+363 ATYVGVDS
-371 EDGMILTEAGDKA
+371 EDGMIS
-384 GLESGNAANNVG
+384 LEDGNKTLLEDASGG
-396 GVNAEA
+396 GF
-402 GIGGNI
+402 I

-446 AKDNSNTIEAV
+446 AKDNLDTIEAV

-524 AANQTLFNGD
+524 TANQTLFSGD

-562 HTIHDYSHKN
+562 HTVHDYSHKN

-583 GDVIEIVIEYYRIVY
+583 GDVIEIVIEYYRMVY

-612 IREVIITDGGAGYH
+612 IREVLITDGGAGYH

-657 STTANAIILE
+657 STTANATILE

-675 TVLRNNTHTGIF
+675 TVLRNSTHTGIF
-687 VNDKLIRGN
+687 GNGKLIKGN

-712 AGAKLFVYSDDIGAI
+712 AGAKLFVYSADIGAV

-759 SSINSGTKIVG
+759 SSLNSGTKIVG
-770 DISRATAT
+770 DISGATAT

-800 NERVAY
+800 DERVAY

-821 GRGTF
+821 GRGAF

-842 LDTTAANIHDSFRYQ
+842 LDATAANIHDSYRYQ

-890 VAIENVV
+890 VAI
-897 KSTDLP
+897 KSEVDASS
-903 IYDGRF
+903 D
-909 SNEELNPENAMAL
+909 NAVSM
-922 TSSFVPMVIMQLH
+922 VPMVIMQLH

-944 SDRNNEDHLALEDG
+944 SDRNQEDHLALEDG
-958 FAIDHDLYTTSNIHL
+958 FAIDHDLYSTTNIHL

-987 AEKLRIIQQ
+987 KETQRIIQT

-1080 DGDGSNDSEAIVIT
+1080 DGDGSDDSEAIVIT

-1102 LQSRHVNIQRIVSKS
+1102 LQSRHVNIQRIVSKA

-1130 PKKVAVPVTVSSG
+1130 PKKVAVPVTVSNG

-1166 TVPKTHILKFS
+1166 SVPKAHILKFS
-1177 TVKDGTHGGGT
+1177 TTADGTHGGGT
-1188 IYTTGVINYTHNNS
+1188 IYTTGVINYNHNNS
-1202 ADLYNMTQLI
+1202 ADLYNLTQLI

-1226 QHAGMGGRAAK
+1226 LHAGMGGRAAK

-1271 FDQTDPPNLIPLP
+1271 LDQSSPPNLIPLP

-1350 DGSPVSIGNKAMHI
+1350 DGSPVSIGNEAMHI

-1386 VEQNYGF
+1386 AEQNYGF
-1393 GTTLRRLNMLSSQQ
+1393 GTTLRRLNMLSSQET
-1407 SYDISLYM
+1407 YDISYYM

-1422 SDGTLIQETANA
+1422 STSNNDAVIQETANA
-1434 VNNSTTVNFGSA
+1434 VNNSTTVNFSSA
-1446 INSRI
+1446 ISSRI

-1494 HDGICLENGEP
+1494 HDGIVLENGV
-1505 KEIGGSANSKYNPNS
+1505 GN
-1520 SDMVMLETPK
+1520 VMLETPK
-1530 YEGLRMSEFETYF
+1530 YEGLRISEFENYF

>member
-23 LKNESPMFE
+23 LKDESPMFE

-69 EAGTVSPSPDQ
+69 EPATISPSPDEE
-80 DNSFIKLEKTDSNF
+80 NSFIKYERTDSNPL
-94 VDKQNINDSNN
+94 DSQSLLDSNDN
-105 NQIVANP
+105 VITAQP

-118 IVGTNSKTVAEIKV
+118 IVGTNSKTVAEITV
-132 INNKPTGNCLYLKT
+132 INNKPSGRCLYLKT

-185 YSDIDHTTEDFL
+185 YSDIDHTTEEFL
-197 NYFQTDLAPSFDL
+197 NYFQTDLAPAFDL
-210 GLTVNK
+210 GLTMNK

-232 EDSLKFLMR
+232 EESLKFLMR
-241 LVYGQDAEVRYPYNE
+241 LIYGQDAEVRYPYNE

-270 VNVKMTKLGSVPVAT
+270 VNVKMTKVGSLPLAT
-285 DKIVQYT
+285 DKLIQYT
-292 DSSKIQVHAESVV
+292 DSSKVQVLAESVV
-305 ETVFVT
+305 EAVFVT
-311 DLGLDEYSL
+311 DLNKDEYSL
-320 EITDNHKGTFTQDG
+320 EITDNHKGTFTQGG
-334 TVDLIDRDGITIET
+334 TVFLIDRDGITTET

-363 ATYVSVDS
+363 ATYVGVDS
-371 EDGMILTEAGDKA
+371 EDGMIS
-384 GLESGNAANNVG
+384 LEDGNKTLLEDASGG
-396 GVNAEA
+396 GF
-402 GIGGNI
+402 I

-446 AKDNSNTIEAV
+446 AKDNLDTIEAV

-524 AANQTLFNGD
+524 TANQTLFSGD

-562 HTIHDYSHKN
+562 HTVHDYSHKN

-612 IREVIITDGGAGYH
+612 IREVLITDGGAGYH

-657 STTANAIILE
+657 STTANATILE

-675 TVLRNNTHTGIF
+675 TVLRNSTHTGIF
-687 VNDKLIRGN
+687 GNGKLIKGN

-712 AGAKLFVYSDDIGAI
+712 AGAKLFVYSADIGAV

-759 SSINSGTKIVG
+759 SLLNSGTKIVG
-770 DISRATAT
+770 DISGATAT

-800 NERVAY
+800 DERVAY

-842 LDTTAANIHDSFRYQ
+842 LDATAANIHDSYRYQ

-890 VAIENVV
+890 VAI
-897 KSTDLP
+897 KSEVDASS
-903 IYDGRF
+903 D
-909 SNEELNPENAMAL
+909 NAVSM
-922 TSSFVPMVIMQLH
+922 VPMVIMQLH

-944 SDRNNEDHLALEDG
+944 SDRNQEDHLALEDG
-958 FAIDHDLYTTSNIHL
+958 FAIDHDLYSTTNIHL

-987 AEKLRIIQQ
+987 KETQRIIQT

-1080 DGDGSNDSEAIVIT
+1080 DGDGSDDSEAIVIT

-1102 LQSRHVNIQRIVSKS
+1102 LQSRHVNIQRIVSKA

-1130 PKKVAVPVTVSSG
+1130 PKKVAVPVTVSNG

-1166 TVPKTHILKFS
+1166 SVPKAHILKFS
-1177 TVKDGTHGGGT
+1177 TTADGTHGGGT
-1188 IYTTGVINYTHNNS
+1188 IYTTGVINYNHNNS
-1202 ADLYNMTQLI
+1202 ADLYNLTQLI

-1226 QHAGMGGRAAK
+1226 LHAGMGGRAAK

-1271 FDQTDPPNLIPLP
+1271 LDQSSPPNLIPLP

-1350 DGSPVSIGNKAMHI
+1350 DGSPVSIGNEAMHI

-1386 VEQNYGF
+1386 AEQNYGF
-1393 GTTLRRLNMLSSQQ
+1393 GTTLRRLNMLSSQET
-1407 SYDISLYM
+1407 YDISYYM

-1422 SDGTLIQETANA
+1422 STSNNDAVIQETANA
-1434 VNNSTTVNFGSA
+1434 VNNSTTVNFSSA
-1446 INSRI
+1446 ISSRI

-1494 HDGICLENGEP
+1494 HDGIVLENGV
-1505 KEIGGSANSKYNPNS
+1505 GN
-1520 SDMVMLETPK
+1520 VMLETPK
-1530 YEGLRMSEFETYF
+1530 YEGLRISEFENYF

>member
-23 LKNESPMFE
+23 LKDESPMFE

-69 EAGTVSPSPDQ
+69 EPATISPSPDEE
-80 DNSFIKLEKTDSNF
+80 NSFIKYERTDSNPL
-94 VDKQNINDSNN
+94 DSQSLLDSNDN
-105 NQIVANP
+105 VITAQP

-118 IVGTNSKTVAEIKV
+118 IVGTNSKTVAEITV
-132 INNKPTGNCLYLKT
+132 INNKPSGRCLYLKT

-185 YSDIDHTTEDFL
+185 YSDIDHTTEEFL
-197 NYFQTDLAPSFDL
+197 NYFQTDLAPAFDL
-210 GLTVNK
+210 GLTMNK

-232 EDSLKFLMR
+232 EESLKFLMR
-241 LVYGQDAEVRYPYNE
+241 LIYGQDAEVRYPYNE

-270 VNVKMTKLGSVPVAT
+270 VNVKMTKVGSLPLAT
-285 DKIVQYT
+285 DKLIQYT
-292 DSSKIQVHAESVV
+292 DSSKVQVLAESVV
-305 ETVFVT
+305 EAVFVT
-311 DLGLDEYSL
+311 DLNKDEYSL
-320 EITDNHKGTFTQDG
+320 EITDNHKGTFTQGG
-334 TVDLIDRDGITIET
+334 TVFLIDRDGITTET

-363 ATYVSVDS
+363 ATYVGVDS
-371 EDGMILTEAGDKA
+371 EDGMIS
-384 GLESGNAANNVG
+384 LEDGNKTLLEDASGG
-396 GVNAEA
+396 GF
-402 GIGGNI
+402 I

-446 AKDNSNTIEAV
+446 AKDNLDTIEAV

-524 AANQTLFNGD
+524 TANQTLFSGD

-562 HTIHDYSHKN
+562 HTVHDYSHKN

-598 EDGRVINYNSTDGR
+598 EDGRVMNYNSTDGR
-612 IREVIITDGGAGYH
+612 IREVLITDGGAGYH

-657 STTANAIILE
+657 STTANATILE

-675 TVLRNNTHTGIF
+675 TVLRNSTHTGIF
-687 VNDKLIRGN
+687 GNGKLIKGN

-712 AGAKLFVYSDDIGAI
+712 AGAKLFVYSADIGAV

-759 SSINSGTKIVG
+759 SSLNSGTKIVG
-770 DISRATAT
+770 DISGATAT

-800 NERVAY
+800 DERVAY

-842 LDTTAANIHDSFRYQ
+842 LDATAANIHDSYRYQ

-890 VAIENVV
+890 VAI
-897 KSTDLP
+897 KSEVDASS
-903 IYDGRF
+903 D
-909 SNEELNPENAMAL
+909 NAVSM
-922 TSSFVPMVIMQLH
+922 VPMVIMQLH

-944 SDRNNEDHLALEDG
+944 SDRNQEDHLALEDG
-958 FAIDHDLYTTSNIHL
+958 FAIDHDLYSTTNIHL

-987 AEKLRIIQQ
+987 KETQRIIQT

-1080 DGDGSNDSEAIVIT
+1080 DGDGSDDSEAIVIT

-1102 LQSRHVNIQRIVSKS
+1102 LQSRHVNIQRIVSKA

-1130 PKKVAVPVTVSSG
+1130 PKKVAVPVTVSNG

-1166 TVPKTHILKFS
+1166 SVPKAHILKFS
-1177 TVKDGTHGGGT
+1177 TTADGTHGGGT
-1188 IYTTGVINYTHNNS
+1188 IYTTGVINYNHNNS
-1202 ADLYNMTQLI
+1202 ADLYNLTQLI

-1226 QHAGMGGRAAK
+1226 LHAGMGGRAAK

-1271 FDQTDPPNLIPLP
+1271 LDQSSPPNLIPLP

-1350 DGSPVSIGNKAMHI
+1350 DGSPVSIGNEAMHI

-1386 VEQNYGF
+1386 AEQNYGF
-1393 GTTLRRLNMLSSQQ
+1393 GTTLRRLNMLSSQET
-1407 SYDISLYM
+1407 YDISYYM

-1422 SDGTLIQETANA
+1422 STSNNDAVIQETANA
-1434 VNNSTTVNFGSA
+1434 VNNSTTVNFSSA
-1446 INSRI
+1446 ISSRI

-1494 HDGICLENGEP
+1494 HDGIVLENGV
-1505 KEIGGSANSKYNPNS
+1505 GN
-1520 SDMVMLETPK
+1520 VMLETPK
-1530 YEGLRMSEFETYF
+1530 YEGLRISEFENYF

>member
-23 LKNESPMFE
+23 LKDESPMFE

-69 EAGTVSPSPDQ
+69 EPATISPSPDEE
-80 DNSFIKLEKTDSNF
+80 NSFIKYERTDSNPL
-94 VDKQNINDSNN
+94 DSQSLLDSNDN
-105 NQIVANP
+105 VITAQP

-118 IVGTNSKTVAEIKV
+118 IVGTNSKTVAEITV
-132 INNKPTGNCLYLKT
+132 INNKPSGRCLYLKT

-185 YSDIDHTTEDFL
+185 YSDIDHTTEEFL
-197 NYFQTDLAPSFDL
+197 NYFQTDLAPAFDL
-210 GLTVNK
+210 GLTMNK

-232 EDSLKFLMR
+232 EESLKFLMR
-241 LVYGQDAEVRYPYNE
+241 LIYGQDAEVRYPYNE

-270 VNVKMTKLGSVPVAT
+270 VNVKMTKVGSLPLAT
-285 DKIVQYT
+285 DKLIQYT
-292 DSSKIQVHAESVV
+292 DSSKVQVLAESVV
-305 ETVFVT
+305 EAVFVT
-311 DLGLDEYSL
+311 DLNKDEYSL
-320 EITDNHKGTFTQDG
+320 EITDNHKGTFTQGG
-334 TVDLIDRDGITIET
+334 TVFLIDRDGITTET

-363 ATYVSVDS
+363 ATYVGVDS

-396 GVNAEA
+396 GVNVEA
-402 GIGGNI
+402 GTGGNI
-408 LQEAVEFDLLF
+408 LQEAIEFDLLF

-446 AKDNSNTIEAV
+446 AKDNLDTIEAV

-524 AANQTLFNGD
+524 TANQTIFSGD

-562 HTIHDYSHKN
+562 HTVHDYSHKN

-583 GDVIEIVIEYYRIVY
+583 GDVIEIVIEYYRMVY

-612 IREVIITDGGAGYH
+612 IREVLITDGGAGYH

-675 TVLRNNTHTGIF
+675 TVLRNSTHTGIF
-687 VNDKLIRGN
+687 GNGKLIKGN

-712 AGAKLFVYSDDIGAI
+712 AGAKLFVYSADIGAV

-759 SSINSGTKIVG
+759 SSLNSGTKIVG
-770 DISRATAT
+770 DISGATAT

-800 NERVAY
+800 DERVAY

-842 LDTTAANIHDSFRYQ
+842 LDATAANIHDSYRYQ

-890 VAIENVV
+890 VAI
-897 KSTDLP
+897 KSEVDASS
-903 IYDGRF
+903 D
-909 SNEELNPENAMAL
+909 NAVSM
-922 TSSFVPMVIMQLH
+922 VPMVIMQLH

-944 SDRNNEDHLALEDG
+944 SDRNQEDHLALEDG
-958 FAIDHDLYTTSNIHL
+958 FAIDHDLYSTTNIHL

-987 AEKLRIIQQ
+987 KETQRIIQT

-1102 LQSRHVNIQRIVSKS
+1102 LQSRHVNIQRIVSKA

-1130 PKKVAVPVTVSSG
+1130 PKKVAVPVTVSNG

-1166 TVPKTHILKFS
+1166 SVPKAHILKFS
-1177 TVKDGTHGGGT
+1177 TTADGTHGGGT
-1188 IYTTGVINYTHNNS
+1188 IYTTGVINYNHNNS
-1202 ADLYNMTQLI
+1202 ADLYNLTQLI

-1226 QHAGMGGRAAK
+1226 LHAGMGGRAAK

-1271 FDQTDPPNLIPLP
+1271 LDQSSPPNLIPLP

-1350 DGSPVSIGNKAMHI
+1350 DGSPVSIGNEAMHI

-1373 EYFVTERSQSYAR
+1373 EYFITERSQSYAR
-1386 VEQNYGF
+1386 AEQNYGF
-1393 GTTLRRLNMLSSQQ
+1393 GTTLRRLNMLSSQET
-1407 SYDISLYM
+1407 YDISYYM

-1422 SDGTLIQETANA
+1422 STSNNDAVIQETANA
-1434 VNNSTTVNFGSA
+1434 VNNSTTVNFSSA
-1446 INSRI
+1446 ISSRI

-1467 IATIVS
+1467 ITAIAENKLS
-1473 STQITLSHAI
+1473 ITLSHAI

-1505 KEIGGSANSKYNPNS
+1505 KEIGGSANSNYNPNS

-1530 YEGLRMSEFETYF
+1530 YEGLRISEFENYF